1 MTDLNTLIDEV
12 AQLISADAPALAD
25 LRVKM
30 VELDEFVHSD
40 AFESLDYNDRSRF
53 QTTYKELRECIR
65 GLENPEK
72 AAANS
77 AAPTF
82 ATSLTQAGPAAKAE
96 KEETHEHNPYAE
108 QLMEEAE
115 KLFYGGRYAEA
126 IKLYDQALQIEPKWE
141 RTRQHRTESENY
153 LRTGYIPSVA
163 LPAEAA
169 SAFGKAQSAARLG
182 RYADAM
188 SLLSKAQM
196 ALRDMGIQRWQDG
209 QEFEQKLQQYID
221 AESVYN
227 EGLSLF
233 NQGNIDDGIE
243 RVEAAAQ
250 ATGLPKYNDRAQE
263 MRKARAAMQSI
274 AETLNSTISD
284 PKDVVQVKLDLDA
297 LYLRFGDN
305 PGFQKLK
312 ERLQEIIPSV
322 VEPLKDQVRSLK
334 TQADRAQ
341 TLDAVLAK
349 ARQAK
354 QTLDQARNLGYSDES
369 LNQLQVDVEKL
380 FRDVQRYE
388 DELQQAVTVY
398 NSNRSWPAAASQISR
413 DVRARYP
420 NDPRVIELNRS
431 LASYNNIRTGI
442 KFGGIFLG
450 GLIIIGILFFGFNQV
465 RSYIISLTPT
475 ATETP
480 TATATFT
487 PIPPTA
493 TNTPRPSLTP
503 SITPTFTLTPTPLA
517 GTVARDV
524 YIRNGC
530 YETFHAVGFVL
541 AGSTVRFLPADRR
554 FDNLGRECLLVE
566 YTAPD
571 STSIIGWMLIL
582 DLGQ

>member
-12 AQLISADAPALAD
+12 AQLISAESPALAD

-30 VELDEFVHSD
+30 VELDEYVHSD
-40 AFESLDYNDRSRF
+40 SFEKLNYNDRARF
-53 QTTYKELRECIR
+53 QTAYKELRECMR
-65 GLENPEK
+65 GLENPGK
-72 AAANS
+72 AGNS
-77 AAPTF
+77 PAAPSF
-82 ATSLTQAGPAAKAE
+82 ETSLAQAAPAGKAE
-96 KEETHEHNPYAE
+96 KEEVHEHNPYAE
-108 QLMEEAE
+108 QVMEEAE

-126 IKLYDQALQIEPKWE
+126 IKLYDQVLQIEPKWE

-196 ALRDMGIQRWQDG
+196 ALRDLGIQRWQDG

-233 NQGNIDDGIE
+233 SQGNIDDAIE

-263 MRKARAAMQSI
+263 MRKVKTAMQSI
-274 AETLNSTISD
+274 AETLNSSISD

-297 LYLRFGDN
+297 LYLRYGEN
-305 PGFQKLK
+305 PAFQKLRD
-312 ERLQEIIPSV
+312 RLQEIIPTV

-334 TQADRAQ
+334 TQAERAQ
-341 TLDAVLAK
+341 TMDAVLAK

-354 QTLDQARNLGYSDES
+354 QILDQARSLGYTDES
-369 LNQLQVDVEKL
+369 LNQLSADVEKL

-431 LASYNNIRTGI
+431 LASYNNMRTGI
-442 KFGGIFLG
+442 KVGGIIIG
-450 GLIIIGILFFGFNQV
+450 IIIIIGILFFGFNQV
-465 RSYIISLTPT
+465 RAYIISLTPT
-475 ATETP
+475 ATSTP
-480 TATATFT
+480 TPTDTST
-487 PIPPTA
+487 PVPPTA
-493 TNTPRPSLTP
+493 SNTPRPSLTP
-503 SITPTFTLTPTPLA
+503 TITLTPTLTPTPLV
-517 GTVARDV
+517 GVVARDIFV
-524 YIRNGC
+524 RNGC
-530 YETFHAVGFVL
+530 YETYRAVGLVP
-541 AGSTVRFLPADRR
+541 AGSTVRFLPAERR
-554 FDNLGRECLLVE
+554 FDNLKRECLLVE

-571 STSIIGWMLIL
+571 STTLIGWMLIL
-582 DLGQ
+582 DLMK